1 MNTQEIRGTIT
12 SVKRLA
18 NSYCGNPNFKLELE
32 TDNGVVIP
40 VSTLN
45 DSGINYTLGGFLE
58 GSQATLVVKV
68 NRKSN
73 KLLNIKKEG

>member
-1 MNTQEIRGTIT
+1 MNTQEIKGTIT

-18 NSYCGNPNFKLELE
+18 NSYYGNPNFKLELE
-32 TDNGVVIP
+32 TDNGVIIP

-45 DSGINYTLGGFLE
+45 NSGVNYTLGGFLE
-58 GSQATLVVKV
+58 GSKATLVVKV

-73 KLLNIKKEG
+73 KLLDIKKEG

>member
-1 MNTQEIRGTIT
+1 MITQQINGTVR

-40 VSTLN
+40 VTTLN
-45 DSGINYTLGGFLE
+45 DSGINYTLGSFLE
-58 GSQATLVVKV
+58 GSHATLLVKV

-73 KLLNIKKEG
+73 KLLDIKRG

>member
-1 MNTQEIRGTIT
+1 MITQQINGTVR

-40 VSTLN
+40 VTTLN
-45 DSGINYTLGGFLE
+45 DSSVNYTLGGFLE
-58 GSQATLVVKV
+58 GSHATLLVKV

-73 KLLNIKKEG
+73 KLLDIKRG